1 MRKLYSTLLAVTIA
15 LTLGGGWGNAATASG
30 TAPLTQERNVA
41 PSQDFINGGWVDS
54 DHWYVFSTTFKS
66 LDACRRM
73 GTYQVNHGDNADIF
87 GAYRCEGSV
96 GLYALKLFYYEG
108 VV

>member
-41 PSQDFINGGWVDS
+41 PSQDFINGGWVDY
-54 DHWYVFSTTFKS
+54 DH
-66 LDACRRM
+66 
-73 GTYQVNHGDNADIF
+73 
-87 GAYRCEGSV
+87 
-96 GLYALKLFYYEG
+96 
-108 VV
+108 

>member
-1 MRKLYSTLLAVTIA
+1 MKRFYSALLTASIA
-15 LTLGGGWGNAATASG
+15 LTLGSGQSANATIGDAGPTLPRDEAS
-30 TAPLTQERNVA
+30 PQEV
-41 PSQDFINGGWVDS
+41 ITGGWVDY

-73 GTYQVNHGDNADIF
+73 GAYQVNHGDDADIF
-87 GAYRCEGSV
+87 GAYRCERAGERYS
-96 GLYALKLFYYEG
+96 LKLFYYGG

>member
-1 MRKLYSTLLAVTIA
+1 MDY
-15 LTLGGGWGNAATASG
+15 
-30 TAPLTQERNVA
+30 
-41 PSQDFINGGWVDS
+41 
-54 DHWYVFSTTFKS
+54 DHWYIFSTTFKS

-73 GTYQVNHGDNADIF
+73 DTYQVNHGDNADIF

-96 GLYALKLFYYEG
+96 GRYTLKLFYYEG